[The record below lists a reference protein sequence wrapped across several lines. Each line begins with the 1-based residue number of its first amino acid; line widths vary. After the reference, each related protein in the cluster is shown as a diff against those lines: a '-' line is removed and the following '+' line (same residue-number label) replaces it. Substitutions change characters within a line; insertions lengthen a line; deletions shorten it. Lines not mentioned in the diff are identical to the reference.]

1 MVDKRKW
8 IPVTEAAV
16 VWSLSPLDILRRLK
30 EGRDWVQMRRW
41 ALVSV
46 GQMCR
51 LYGREP
57 WMRWSADDGIDLA
70 EQEQAQEQNDVF
82 EQMTMWTDC

>member
-1 MVDKRKW
+1 MVDRRKW
-8 IPVTEAAV
+8 IPVTEAAA
-16 VWSLSPLDILRRLK
+16 VWKLPPSDILSRLK
-30 EGRDWVQMRRW
+30 EGRDWVQMRRC

-57 WMRWSADDGIDLA
+57 WKRWSADEG
-70 EQEQAQEQNDVF
+70 EKEKAQELTEEF
-82 EQMTMWTDC
+82 EQLAIWEAC

>member
-1 MVDKRKW
+1 MQRVERRKW
-8 IPVTEAAV
+8 IPVAEAAA
-16 VWSLSPLDILRRLK
+16 VWKLPPSDILSRLK

-57 WMRWSADDGIDLA
+57 WVRWGVEEEA
-70 EQEQAQEQNDVF
+70 EEQTQEQTDVF
-82 EQMTMWTDC
+82 EQLAIWETC

>member
-1 MVDKRKW
+1 MTDRRKW
-8 IPVTEAAV
+8 ISVAEASV
-16 VWSLSPLDILRRLK
+16 VWRIKETDILGRLK
-30 EGRDWVQMRRW
+30 EGRDWVQMRRT

-57 WMRWSADDGIDLA
+57 WKEWGSEEVIDGQMECEVTEY
-70 EQEQAQEQNDVF
+70 EQLRFDVGN
-82 EQMTMWTDC
+82 